1 MIHNE
6 HTDLTSTQD
15 DFAVFLPALS
25 TFYAL
30 FVGRQRRGLEPL
42 DENKKGSGEPY
53 IPLKRIPSHLTHGVE
68 SINWLAKEGL
78 FRYKWS
84 LHSAGHASLDLQKDM
99 YRESQYRERDRE
111 YSWLL
116 GDSGGFQIGKGKWE
130 GDWRKG
136 SGCPQ
141 AQKKRDG
148 VLRWMDAFMDYGMIL
163 DIPAWV
169 ARSPE
174 GAAASKISSYQEA
187 VEGTQENNEYFI
199 KHRNGNCKFLN
210 VLQGEN
216 FAQADDWYNQM
227 KHFCDPKQ
235 YPDAHFNG
243 WAMGG
248 QNMCDIELAL
258 KRLVEL
264 RHDGLLEQGLHDVMH
279 FLGTSKLEWALVLTA
294 IQRGV
299 RKYHNPKFTVTFD
312 CASPFLC
319 TANGQFY
326 TNWRLDQDSK
336 WSYMMQDAPDDKS
349 YKNSTMTFDDMCTQM
364 YPDFQSSPM
373 SKGLMLNDICYYAP
387 GDKNRMGTET
397 ATSWDSFAYALMMNH
412 NVWTHIKSV
421 QEANRAFDQG
431 QYPSMMVDT
440 SLDKVEVADVVMRV
454 FEESDKG
461 KALQIIEDHRK
472 LWMKV
477 IGTRGHVG
485 RKTINAS
492 AQLEAHFE
500 GVEFAGAKEKREKP
514 QLTSNFN
521 ALFD

>member
-1 MIHNE
+1 MTTDYTTE
-6 HTDLTSTQD
+6 TDLTARQS

-53 IPLKRIPSHLTHGVE
+53 IPLNRIPSHLTHGVE
-68 SINWLAKEGL
+68 SINWLAKEGMW
-78 FRYKWS
+78 RYKWS
-84 LHSAGHASLDLQKDM
+84 LHSAGHASLDLHKDM

-130 GDWRKG
+130 GDWRAG
-136 SGCPQ
+136 SGCSL
-141 AQKKRDG
+141 ASKKRDG
-148 VLRWMDAFMDYGMIL
+148 VLKWMDAFMDYGMIL

-169 ARSPE
+169 SRSPE
-174 GAAASKISSYQEA
+174 GAKASNISSYQEA
-187 VEGTQENNEYFI
+187 VDGTAFNNEYFV
-199 KHRNGNCKFLN
+199 RNRSGECKFLN

-216 FAQADDWYNQM
+216 FAQADDWYSQM
-227 KHFCDPKQ
+227 KKFCDPKQ

-264 RHDGLLEQGLHDVMH
+264 RHDGLLEEGLHDVMH

-294 IQRGV
+294 VQRAV

-326 TNWRLDQDSK
+326 TNWRLDQGGK
-336 WSYMMQDAPDDKS
+336 WSYLMNVGPDDKA
-349 YKNSTMTFDDMCTQM
+349 YKGSGVPFDDVVRQM
-364 YPDFQSSPM
+364 YPDYISSPM
-373 SKGLMLNDICYYAP
+373 SKGLNIDDICYYAP
-387 GDKNRMGTET
+387 GDVSRMGTET
-397 ATSWDSFAYALMMNH
+397 KTSWDSFAYCLLMNH
-412 NVWTHIKSV
+412 NVWQHIMSV
-421 QEANRAFDQG
+421 QEANKAFDTG
-431 QYPSMMVDT
+431 AYPSMMVDD
-440 SLDKVEVADVVMRV
+440 SFDKTEVKDVIMEV
-454 FEESDKG
+454 FAESDKG
-461 KALQIIEDHRK
+461 KSLQIIENHRK

-477 IGTRGHVG
+477 IGTRGAVG
-485 RKTINAS
+485 KKTINSS
-492 AQLEAHFE
+492 AQ
-500 GVEFAGAKEKREKP
+500 
-514 QLTSNFN
+514 FN
-521 ALFD
+521 ALFE